1 MRYDQMSENRRV
13 ESRESKEYN
22 KYKNIQRR
30 RKKRRMLHIKIG
42 AIFVLMV
49 AVVVGALYSV
59 FSGMGK
65 NVNDPSVIA
74 SATLAAATAAPTPVP
89 TAEPTPVNTGKVV
102 YITFDDGPCKTTARL
117 LDVLD
122 ECDVKATFF
131 VTSQF
136 LDDNSLVNEIREI
149 KNRGHQVGVHSYS
162 HQYDEIYSSADAF
175 ISDYNKM
182 DDIIYQATGK
192 RSEVYRFP
200 GGSNTGYNKAIRSE
214 LISYLSGIGVEYFDW
229 NAYDGDCDGYEGQAL
244 IDRAVKESSYKDKS
258 ILLMHNIP
266 GKDTVI
272 DAIPSIV
279 SQLRE
284 KGYSFDI
291 LRGDTEPIHF
301 NIG

>member
-1 MRYDQMSENRRV
+1 MRYDQMSEKRKA
-13 ESRESKEYN
+13 EIRESEEYN

-42 AIFVLMV
+42 AIFLLMG
-49 AVVVGALYSV
+49 AVVAGALYSV
-59 FSGMGK
+59 LSETGNK
-65 NVNDPSVIA
+65 DTDPSVIA

-89 TAEPTPVNTGKVV
+89 TIEPTPVNTGKVI
-102 YITFDDGPCKTTARL
+102 YITFDDGPCSTTARL

-122 ECDVKATFF
+122 ECGVKATFF

-136 LDDNSLVNEIREI
+136 LDDNSLVDEIREI

-162 HQYDEIYSSADAF
+162 HKYDEIYSSADAF

-200 GGSNTGYNKAIRSE
+200 GGSNTGYNKTIRTQ

-244 IDRAVKESSYKDKS
+244 IDRAVKESSYKDRS